1 MDVGADKE
9 AVLART
15 REHVAPHRVH
25 VWDAFGTQLVMG
37 RREGYRM
44 WDLSGHELLDF
55 HLNGGTFNLGH
66 RNPEVIAALVRAL
79 DEVDIGNHHFASVER
94 AALAERLAACAPGA
108 MPYSVFASGGSEAI
122 DVAIK
127 TARHATGRR
136 RILGLDAGYHGK
148 TGLSGA
154 AGADAGARF
163 FHSDLPDDF
172 ATVPFADADA
182 VERALAEG
190 GFAAVIM
197 ETVPATYGF
206 PVVPDGY
213 LPAVKAAAER
223 HGALY
228 IADEVQAGLGRTGDL
243 WGVETFGVEPDILVT
258 GKGLS
263 GGIYPIAATVVR
275 EAAAGWLHE
284 YGWGHV
290 STFGGS
296 ELGCRVAAAVLEITQ
311 RPETVA
317 NVRHL
322 IDRYRD
328 GLAAIAAAEPYLVE
342 VRQTGL
348 VIGLRVDHPDGAIYL
363 QQELYDL
370 GLWAIASGYDQ
381 SVLQFKPGLLLAD
394 HEVDRSLELLA
405 EGLRRAKEADRP
417 VPSRHPRPRS

>member
-1 MDVGADKE
+1 MSADKQR
-9 AVLART
+9 VLDAT
-15 REHVAPHRVH
+15 SAHVAPHRVQ

-44 WDLSGHELLDF
+44 WDLSGHELMDF

-66 RNPEVIAALVRAL
+66 RNPEVIATLIDAL
-79 DEVDIGNHHFASVER
+79 DEVDIGNHHFASVDR
-94 AALAERLAACAPGA
+94 AALAERLAACAPGD
-108 MPYSVFASGGSEAI
+108 MPYSVFSSGGSEAI

-182 VERALAEG
+182 IERALAADEY
-190 GFAAVIM
+190 AAVLM

-243 WGVETFGVEPDILVT
+243 WGVQTYGVEPDLLVT

-263 GGIYPIAATVVR
+263 GGIYPVAATLIR
-275 EAAAGWLHE
+275 ERAADWLHQ

-296 ELGCRVAAAVLEITQ
+296 ELGCRVAAKVLEITQ
-311 RPETVA
+311 RPETA
-317 NVRHL
+317 TNVQHL
-322 IDRYRD
+322 IRRYAD
-328 GLAAIAAAEPYLVE
+328 GLAAIAADEPYLVE
-342 VRQTGL
+342 VRQSGV

-363 QQELYDL
+363 QQELYNL

-381 SVLQFKPGLLLAD
+381 SVLQFKPGLLLTDA
-394 HEVDRSLELLA
+394 EVDRSLELLRA
-405 EGLRRAKEADRP
+405 GLALAKNANRP
-417 VPSRHPRPRS
+417 VPSRHPRPRA

>member
-1 MDVGADKE
+1 MSDGKE
-9 AVLART
+9 RVLALT
-15 REHVAPHRVH
+15 SAHVAPHRVQ

-44 WDLSGHELLDF
+44 WDLSGHELMDF

-66 RNPEVIAALVRAL
+66 RNPEVIAALVAAL
-79 DEVDIGNHHFASVER
+79 DEVDIGNHHFASVDR

-182 VERALAEG
+182 VDRALAEG

-243 WGVETFGVEPDILVT
+243 WGVQTYGVEPDLLVT

-263 GGIYPIAATVVR
+263 GGIYPIAATLIG
-275 EAAAGWLHE
+275 EAHAGWLHE

-296 ELGCRVAAAVLEITQ
+296 ELGCRVAATVLEITQ

-328 GLAAIAAAEPYLVE
+328 GLAAIAADEPYLVE
-342 VRQTGL
+342 VRQSGL

-363 QQELYDL
+363 QQELYGL

-381 SVLQFKPGLLLAD
+381 SVLQFKPGLLLTDA
-394 HEVDRSLELLA
+394 EVDRSLELLA
-405 EGLRRAKEADRP
+405 EGLRRAKTTDRP
-417 VPSRHPRPRS
+417 VPSRHPKPRG

>member
-1 MDVGADKE
+1 MSDGKE
-9 AVLART
+9 RVLALT
-15 REHVAPHRVH
+15 SAHVAPHRVQ

-44 WDLSGHELLDF
+44 WDLSGHELMDF

-66 RNPEVIAALVRAL
+66 RNPEVIAALVAAL
-79 DEVDIGNHHFASVER
+79 DEVDIGNHHFASVDR
-94 AALAERLAACAPGA
+94 AALAGRLAACAPGA

-182 VERALAEG
+182 VDRALAEG

-243 WGVETFGVEPDILVT
+243 WGVQTYGVEPDLLVT

-263 GGIYPIAATVVR
+263 GGIYPIAATLIGD
-275 EAAAGWLHE
+275 AHAGWLHE

-296 ELGCRVAAAVLEITQ
+296 ELGCRVAATVLEITQ

-328 GLAAIAAAEPYLVE
+328 GLAAIAADEPYLVE
-342 VRQTGL
+342 VRQSGL

-363 QQELYDL
+363 QQELYGL

-381 SVLQFKPGLLLAD
+381 SVLQFKPGLLLTDA
-394 HEVDRSLELLA
+394 EVDRSLELLA
-405 EGLRRAKEADRP
+405 EGLRRSKTADRP
-417 VPSRHPRPRS
+417 VPSRHPKPRG

>member
-394 HEVDRSLELLA
+394 HEVDRSLVVLA